1 MKHMVCSVLMP
12 RGTADARKF
21 RRLMLEGALRSRGFK
36 SWLGD
41 GDSDCSWLAGRLG
54 DVYLHETVIAH
65 IRRSLAHQFPCRGIG
80 DMRSCF
86 ARRMAKVE
94 AHLNSDAFP
103 ARDGGGLAALA
114 QDFHV
119 RCAKVAEL
127 DGGRLRT

>member
-1 MKHMVCSVLMP
+1 MEP
-12 RGTADARKF
+12 F
-21 RRLMLEGALRSRGFK
+21 EGALRSRGFK

-65 IRRSLAHQFPCRGIG
+65 IRHSLAHRLPCRGTG
-80 DMRSCF
+80 ETRCQF

-94 AHLNSDAFP
+94 SYLNSDDFP
-103 ARDGGGLAALA
+103 ARDCGGLMALA
-114 QDFHV
+114 QDLHK